1 MSLLEVVDM
10 SDLRSVFKE
19 MLGEVLENG
28 LETEFNDDYAMLN
41 FESNFNNLYFS
52 IKNPNANAF
61 GFW

>member
-1 MSLLEVVDM
+1 M